1 MKKSKAI
8 LWITLLLLAILF
20 ITSVNPAIGAQQ
32 ESVRVWVAYQS
43 GHKADLA
50 QELNRAQASF
60 HYDFPELEAYV
71 VTLPVAA
78 LKGIQRNPFVLAV
91 EEDAPRYPIE
101 PIKTT
106 PDETLTDTVD
116 VNGQTIPWG
125 IDAVQA
131 RDVWDLDRDANIDPG
146 SPTGAGM
153 NVCIIDSGYYQ
164 AHEDLKNAY
173 GGISQVDN
181 DYSRDGYGHGTH
193 VGGTIS
199 AENNLLGVVGVSPG
213 AVNLFIVKIFAD
225 DGSWVVH
232 ASDLTAAIYTCR
244 DNGANV
250 ISMSL
255 GGTMPNNKERN
266 AFASLYAAGILHVAS
281 AGNEQLE
288 TPFALSYPA
297 SYDSVIS
304 VAAVDSAMQIAD
316 FSLQN
321 DAVELAAPGVGVL
334 STLSYIEVAS
344 VTVAGASYRANHIEF
359 STYGTASGDL
369 VAGGRCLGTDGSWNG
384 KVVLC
389 ERGDISFYD
398 KVMNVQTSGGT
409 AAVIYNNEPGN
420 FLGTLGEGNTSTI
433 IGLSLSQVDGQFL
446 VANKL
451 NLPTTVTC
459 SLTKPA
465 SGYEAWDGT
474 SMAAPHVSGVA
485 ALIWSAFP
493 DLTNQEIRA
502 VLAATA
508 LDLGDLGRDIK
519 FGYGLVQA
527 KDALDYLTPKSQI
540 YLPLIVG

>member
-1 MKKSKAI
+1 M
-8 LWITLLLLAILF
+8 
-20 ITSVNPAIGAQQ
+20 GAQQ

-50 QELNRAQASF
+50 QALNHAQASF

-91 EEDAPRYPIE
+91 EEDAARYPIE
-101 PIKTT
+101 PIKAS
-106 PDETLTDTVD
+106 PDETVSDTVD

-131 RDVWDLDRDANIDPG
+131 RDVWDFDRDANIDPG

-225 DGSWVVH
+225 DGFWVVH

-255 GGTMPNNKERN
+255 GGARPNNKERN

-304 VAAVDSAMQIAD
+304 GAAVDSAIQIAD

-334 STLSYIEVAS
+334 STLSYIEVSS
-344 VTVAGASYRANHIEF
+344 VTVDGASYSANHIEF

-369 VAGGRCLGTDGSWNG
+369 VTGGRCLGTDGSWAG

-420 FLGTLGEGNTSTI
+420 FSGTLGEGNTSTI
-433 IGLSLSQVDGQFL
+433 IGLSLSQVDGQLL

-451 NLPTTVTC
+451 NLPATVT
-459 SLTKPA
+459 STLT
-465 SGYEAWDGT
+465 
-474 SMAAPHVSGVA
+474 
-485 ALIWSAFP
+485 
-493 DLTNQEIRA
+493 
-502 VLAATA
+502 
-508 LDLGDLGRDIK
+508 
-519 FGYGLVQA
+519 
-527 KDALDYLTPKSQI
+527 
-540 YLPLIVG
+540 

>member
-1 MKKSKAI
+1 MIKSKAS
-8 LWITLLLLAILF
+8 LWITFLLLAILF

-50 QELNRAQASF
+50 QALNRAKASF

-78 LKGIQRNPFVLAV
+78 LKGIQHNPFVMAV
-91 EEDAPRYPIE
+91 EEDAARYPIE
-101 PIKTT
+101 PIKAN
-106 PDETLTDTVD
+106 PDETFSDTVD

-131 RDVWDLDRDANIDPG
+131 RDVWDEDRDANIDPG
-146 SPTGAGM
+146 SPTGAGI

-181 DYSRDGYGHGTH
+181 DWGRDGYGHGTH

-255 GGTMPNNKERN
+255 GGPRASNKERS

-281 AGNEQLE
+281 AGNEQVE

-344 VTVAGASYRANHIEF
+344 VTVDGASYGANQIEF

-369 VAGGRCLGTDGSWNG
+369 VAGGRCLGADSSWAG

-433 IGLSLSQVDGQFL
+433 IGVSLSQVDGQFL

-451 NLPTTVTC
+451 SMPTNVT
-459 SLTKPA
+459 STLTKPA

-493 DLTNQEIRA
+493 DLTNQEIRT
-502 VLAATA
+502 VLATTA

-527 KDALDYLTPKSQI
+527 KDALDYLSPKLQI
-540 YLPLIVG
+540 FLPLMIG